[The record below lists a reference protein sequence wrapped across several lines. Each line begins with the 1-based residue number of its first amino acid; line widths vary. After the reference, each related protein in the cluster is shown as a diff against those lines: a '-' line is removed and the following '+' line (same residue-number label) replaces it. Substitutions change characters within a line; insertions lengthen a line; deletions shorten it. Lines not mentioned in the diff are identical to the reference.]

1 MLITSRLKQQTIRK
15 GGDYMPDIFLKKDR
29 KKKKRIAERA
39 FNLFAY
45 MMAGGCLCI
54 SIFFILTSIALL
66 RS

>member
-1 MLITSRLKQQTIRK
+1 
-15 GGDYMPDIFLKKDR
+15 MPDIFLKKDR
-29 KKKKRIAERA
+29 KQKKRIAERA